1 MFFISTEAAFH
12 PLTAP
17 SRCSPSRQLI
27 PSLYASL
34 DPSLPFA
41 AAGNSSHLLQL
52 WPDEWFLK
60 SSTPLR
66 ALQTLSAPTS
76 IASNKSWTA
85 LTCSSNPSIV
95 LVHGID
101 GDPIKTWTN
110 AESSAFWPQDWLPAK
125 FPHARV
131 FSFGYNADM
140 YRNNSVAGIRDNA
153 RSLLSFLELERES
166 LDSTPPIVFIAHCLG
181 GLIVKQVSS
190 SSPARRQCTPS
201 QRLTWELAR
210 PLLEQ
215 ALYFAEYDPDYED
228 AAIHINTFLVVSLHI
243 GPQHD

>member
-1 MFFISTEAAFH
+1 MLWERHRNIEKLASKAGYMFSSRLKLPFTLSCPFPLLSLPPAA
-12 PLTAP
+12 
-17 SRCSPSRQLI
+17 SI
-27 PSLYASL
+27 SLYAILGS
-34 DPSLPFA
+34 PFPFTA
-41 AAGNSSHLLQL
+41 ADISSAVSQL

-60 SSTPLR
+60 SSIAPR

-76 IASNKSWTA
+76 ITSNKTWTA

-110 AESSAFWPQDWLPAK
+110 AESSTFWPQDWLPGK
-125 FPHARV
+125 FPLARV

-166 LDSTPPIVFIAHCLG
+166 LDCTPPIVFIAHCLG

-190 SSPARRQCTPS
+190 LP
-201 QRLTWELAR
+201 RLGGNGLS
-210 PLLEQ
+210 
-215 ALYFAEYDPDYED
+215 
-228 AAIHINTFLVVSLHI
+228 HN
-243 GPQHD
+243 G